1 MTDWSSL
8 EAEARK
14 RTREVGPRCAVE
26 VFLSDQDDYVRRQVT
41 AALENPNLTTVG
53 IHRAVAAITGPAQG
67 PSIWSIGNHRNK
79 KCRCH
84 R

>member
-1 MTDWSSL
+1 MSDWSSL

-26 VFLSDQDDYVRRQVT
+26 VFLSHLEPEDAKAIGV
-41 AALENPNLTTVG
+41 ALENPNLTTVG
-53 IHRAVAAITGPAQG
+53 IQRAIEAHLGSVA
-67 PSIWSIGNHRNK
+67 PSVWSIGNHRNR
-79 KCRCH
+79 KCRCS